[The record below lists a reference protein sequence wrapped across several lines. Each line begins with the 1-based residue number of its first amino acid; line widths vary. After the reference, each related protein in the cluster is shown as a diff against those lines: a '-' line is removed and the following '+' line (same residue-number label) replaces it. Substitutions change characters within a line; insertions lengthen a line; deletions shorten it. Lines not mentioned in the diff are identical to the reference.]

1 MKHIHSAQG
10 IRYIPKTY
18 LIENGA
24 ISAFHEAI
32 IFGGYTKAKQDDYA
46 TTEIPK
52 ITTPATFSRYLKP
65 GIFETEIDNPYSDRL
80 DGSSEWYYF
89 SEIKPGDTITVS
101 GAVTD
106 VKIRNGSLGEM
117 CIVESTFNYIN
128 QKAEL
133 SCTQISTIIY
143 YNFSAEK
150 KMPPTTNTPS
160 TTQKQRV
167 NTNITDLESLDI
179 GKNIPELI
187 KQPSTE
193 QLVMYAGA
201 SRDFYQVHY
210 DQQFAQSIGLPKVI
224 VHGALKSAFLVQMIT
239 DFIKQTGDLT
249 RLFVR
254 YNSIDFEGCIM
265 KCNGTI
271 TKIITCRSKKIID
284 CDIWIENIEG
294 IKTTEGTATF
304 RLK

>member
-18 LIENGA
+18 LIETGA

-32 IFGGYTKAKQDDYA
+32 IFDEYTHTGKDDFA
-46 TTEIPK
+46 MTEISK
-52 ITTPATFSRYLKP
+52 LATPATFSRYLKP
-65 GIFETEIDNPYSDRL
+65 GIFETEIDNPYTDRL

-89 SEIKPGDTITVS
+89 TEINPGDTIKIS

-106 VKIRNGSLGEM
+106 VKIRTGSLGEM

-128 QKAEL
+128 QEGEL
-133 SCTQISTIIY
+133 SCTQISTMIY
-143 YNFSAEK
+143 YNFSAK
-150 KMPPTTNTPS
+150 KQMKPNSSILS
-160 TTQKQRV
+160 TTQKRV
-167 NTNITDLESLDI
+167 NTSITPLESLDL
-179 GKNIPELI
+179 GDNIPELI

-210 DQQFAQSIGLPKVI
+210 DQRFALSIGLPKVI
-224 VHGALKSAFLVQMIT
+224 VHGALKSAFLAQMIT
-239 DFIKQTGDLT
+239 NFIKQSANLT

-254 YNSIDFEGCIM
+254 YNSIDFEGCTM

-271 TKIITCRSKKIID
+271 TKIINSRSKKVIN
-284 CDIWIENIEG
+284 CDIWIENTKG
-294 IKTTEGTATF
+294 IKTTEGSATF
-304 RLK
+304 QLK